1 MSILG
6 MYKDY
11 KLALGGVGMGVMFLS
26 SIIMWLHP
34 PQVSD
39 ELRGAY
45 RLWGVYLMIGAVL
58 TGVIMMGYIQGV
70 H

>member
-1 MSILG
+1 
-6 MYKDY
+6 
-11 KLALGGVGMGVMFLS
+11 
-26 SIIMWLHP
+26 MWLHP

>member
-1 MSILG
+1 MGAFNL
-6 MYKDY
+6 YRDY
-11 KLALGGVGMGVMFLS
+11 RVLIGGVGIGVMFLS

-34 PQVSD
+34 PHASD

-58 TGVIMMGYIQGV
+58 TGVIMMGYMQGV